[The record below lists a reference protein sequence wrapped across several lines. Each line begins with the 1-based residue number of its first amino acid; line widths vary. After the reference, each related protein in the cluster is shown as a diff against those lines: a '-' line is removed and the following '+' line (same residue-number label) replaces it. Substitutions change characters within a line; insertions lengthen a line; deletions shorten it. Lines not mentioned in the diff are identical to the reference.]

1 MVRLISGVSIFWH
14 SIFGG
19 STVIE
24 NIKCLRR
31 LGFATQAFYY
41 FDFRDEEKKK
51 LRGLLSSLLFQLC
64 DQSDAYHDILSKL
77 YLTHSNGL
85 QQPSDSALTE
95 CLKDMLGLPR
105 QAAVY
110 LILDA
115 LDECPNASD
124 TPSPRE
130 TVLML
135 VKDLV
140 NLCIPTLH
148 ICLTSRPEVDI
159 KTILDPLKFYSITLH
174 DEEGQK
180 QDILEY
186 INSAVHS
193 DPKTQKWRA
202 EDKHLVIDALS
213 KNANGM

>member
-1 MVRLISGVSIFWH
+1 MSNFGSIHFWH
-14 SIFGG
+14 SILGS

-24 NIKCLRR
+24 NIECMRK

-41 FDFRDEEKKK
+41 FDFRDDEKKH

-77 YLTHSNGL
+77 YSTHRDGL

-95 CLKDMLGLPR
+95 CLTDILALPG
-105 QAAVY
+105 QAPLY

-115 LDECPNASD
+115 LDECPNASG

-140 NLCIPTLH
+140 DLCVPSLH

-159 KTILDPLKFYSITLH
+159 KTALDPLKFYSISLH

-180 QDILEY
+180 QDILDY
-186 INSAVHS
+186 INSVVHS

-202 EDKHLVIDALS
+202 EDKHLVIDVLS
-213 KNANGM
+213 QNANGM